1 MQNRLDTAATGDHV
15 DDTEWDMTAH
25 MAGGEAPPVRRIAML
40 SVHACPLAL
49 MGGKKTGGMNVY
61 VRDFA
66 RALGDAGIQVDVYT
80 RSQDDCQ
87 PMVKRE
93 LGPGGRVIH
102 IAAGP
107 ERPIPVSDIPPHLD
121 EFAANVVDFAAAE
134 GITYDL
140 IHSHYW
146 LSGLV
151 AEKLRQAWGPL
162 PIVHMFHTLGHMKN
176 LIAFDDSERA
186 PQVRIDGENHVVQY
200 VADRIIAATPAEEQQ
215 LVELYGAER
224 DKITVIPPGV
234 DLSRFHPIDKNEA
247 KRSVGIPCGD
257 QNILFAGRIEPL
269 KGIDT
274 LLRAMSILQER
285 HPQAVKNT
293 CVAIVGGD
301 PWADDLDAEMARLKT
316 LRAELGI
323 HDLVTFLGAKDQDVL
338 PGYYAA
344 AEVVVMPSHYESFG
358 MVALEAMAM
367 GTPVI
372 ASEVGGLAHL
382 IRHGENGFHVPS
394 RDPEA
399 LAESILHLVEDHALR
414 DKLGKQARA
423 DAKHY
428 DWHVIAAR
436 MQRVYGELMRQA
448 ATPCDS
454 LLVCGD

>member
-1 MQNRLDTAATGDHV
+1 MQNRPERTAAGDI
-15 DDTEWDMTAH
+15 AGI
-25 MAGGEAPPVRRIAML
+25 ARGGETPLRRVAML

-107 ERPIPVSDIPPHLD
+107 ERPIPLADIPQHLD
-121 EFAANVVDFAAAE
+121 EFAANVIAFAAAE
-134 GITYDL
+134 GTTYDL

-151 AEKLRQAWGPL
+151 AEKLRAAWGPL
-162 PIVHMFHTLGHMKN
+162 PIVHMFHTLGHLKN
-176 LIAFDDSERA
+176 QIAFDESERA
-186 PQVRIDGENHVVQY
+186 PQERIDGETHVVQH
-200 VADRIIAATPAEEQQ
+200 VADRIIAATPAEEEQ
-215 LVELYGAER
+215 LVELYGAQR
-224 DKITVIPPGV
+224 AKISVIPPGV
-234 DLSRFHPIDKNEA
+234 DLARFYPIDKETA
-247 KRSVGIPCGD
+247 KRRVGVPYGT
-257 QNILFAGRIEPL
+257 QTILFAGRIEPL

-285 HPQAVKNT
+285 HPQAVENS
-293 CVAIVGGD
+293 CVAIIGGD
-301 PWADDLDAEMARLKT
+301 PWADDLDGEMARLKS
-316 LRAELGI
+316 LRSELGI

-338 PGYYAA
+338 PYYYAA
-344 AEVVVMPSHYESFG
+344 AEMVVMPSHYESFG

-399 LAESILHLVEDHALR
+399 LAASILRLLEDHALR
-414 DKLGKQARA
+414 AQLGEQARA
-423 DAKHY
+423 DAQAY
-428 DWHVIAAR
+428 DWHVVAGR
-436 MQRVYGELMRQA
+436 MQHVYCQLLRQTA
-448 ATPCDS
+448 PA
-454 LLVCGD
+454 